1 MTRREAGHVHQGKS
15 LQNGKSIVKML
26 AEQILAGL
34 AWYA

>member
-1 MTRREAGHVHQGKS
+1 MMRKYQSHVHQGKYG
-15 LQNGKSIVKML
+15 QNGKSIVRML